1 MDSVRSQV
9 TFYKNKIPRHREK
22 VGGLDARAAP
32 SYLIHEGI
40 KGSAKLTQK
49 LHLFILVKHFYMR
62 PLLWTCVS
70 PPLRR
75 VLCRSRPSVCFS
87 ASVTRVCVLSTEGLV
102 RAPIPRELVDVL
114 GVEVSG
120 RSGVSST
127 RCLKKARRFCSSAL
141 RI

>member
-1 MDSVRSQV
+1 MKES
-9 TFYKNKIPRHREK
+9 K
-22 VGGLDARAAP
+22 VLP
-32 SYLIHEGI
+32 NW
-40 KGSAKLTQK
+40 

-62 PLLWTCVS
+62 PLLFS
-70 PPLRR
+70 PPRG
-75 VLCRSRPSVCFS
+75 VSSVVPAPLC